1 MPCARHRVLQH
12 SYSLKGAQDL
22 TRAYIPMHSLVW
34 QDKALI
40 AARREAAQHM
50 QRVREGEESVAKME
64 LEARAMRDQVA
75 AAKAELDRCPRALSL
90 HDRRYTHAG
99 EAQGVC
105 CSSVS

>member
-1 MPCARHRVLQH
+1 
-12 SYSLKGAQDL
+12 
-22 TRAYIPMHSLVW
+22 MHSSVW

-75 AAKAELDRCPRALSL
+75 AAKAELDRCLRARSL
-90 HDRRYTHAG
+90 LDRHHAHAG